1 MSILSA
7 VRNRAPQPCRRSFGT
22 STHTE
27 QIFHLPDGR
36 TLGFAEFGKPDGKP
50 VLYFHG
56 FPSSRLEAQPVHDM
70 ARRCGIRLVALDRP
84 GFGLSTPKPNYHIL
98 DWSTD
103 VMEFAHANNLAQ
115 FSILGLSGG
124 GPYALACAYALPKGI
139 LSGVGL
145 FASAPHWAAGAH
157 HMALYRR
164 VLSVCTRY
172 CPSVVE
178 VGLSVLN
185 RLLRWLVTTGPVT
198 KRIGEWLEK
207 QDEKKEP
214 GAVTTKS
221 HSQRVNDLMRILID
235 EPFRQGAGGAVQEAR
250 LLSSQGWGF
259 QLDQVEYDKIQI
271 WHGRKDT
278 NAPIGM
284 IRYMA
289 QRLPH
294 CELHEFENDTHYTM
308 FKHVEPALRSLVEK
322 A

>member
-1 MSILSA
+1 MSVPSV
-7 VRNRAPQPCRRSFGT
+7 VRNRIFIPCRRSFGT
-22 STHTE
+22 DASHQT
-27 QIFHLPDGR
+27 FHLSDGR

-70 ARRCGIRLVALDRP
+70 AQRCGIRLVALDRP
-84 GFGLSTPKPNYHIL
+84 GFGLSTPKPDYQIL

-103 VMEFAHANNLAQ
+103 VMEFARANDIAQ
-115 FSILGLSGG
+115 FSVLGLSGG
-124 GPYALACAYALPKGI
+124 GPYALACAYALPKGM

-157 HMALYRR
+157 HMDRYRR

-178 VGLSVLN
+178 VGLLVLY
-185 RLLRWLVTTGPVT
+185 RFLKWLVTTGPVT
-198 KRIGEWLEK
+198 RRIGKWLEK
-207 QDEKKEP
+207 QDESKEP
-214 GAVTTKS
+214 GTVTTKS

-235 EPFRQGAGGAVQEAR
+235 EPFRQGASGAVQEAR
-250 LLSSQGWGF
+250 LLSSQDWGF
-259 QLDQVEYDKIQI
+259 QLEQVKYDNVQI
-271 WHGRKDT
+271 WHGRKDA
-278 NAPIGM
+278 NAPITM

-294 CELHEFENDTHYTM
+294 CELYEFENDTHYTM
-308 FKHVEPALRSLVEK
+308 FKHLEPALRSLVEK